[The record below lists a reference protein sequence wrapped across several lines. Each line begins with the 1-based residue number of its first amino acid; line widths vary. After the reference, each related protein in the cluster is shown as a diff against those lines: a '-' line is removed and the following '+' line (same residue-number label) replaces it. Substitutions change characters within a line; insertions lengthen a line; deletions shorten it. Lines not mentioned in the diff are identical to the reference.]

1 MNLVLILFFIFLV
14 LYFYTSV
21 YENFQVV
28 GYNNTIVPDYKIHSI
43 YNLETK
49 RIENILNELNNSN
62 KNYSGLDS
70 KDTFILLNLNINF
83 SLTDIFKNIVLDY
96 IYQISEFKKDKV
108 YILGDFTNIY
118 YKDNIDDSRTF
129 ILNAD
134 LINPVNFFTRTVQI
148 IIKLNNVSLIS
159 TDKFNYINDQNVIKK
174 NSIIQSI
181 SLNNTKYENFSYNL
195 NDQLN
200 QNYYLIKNKY
210 HLLDPFLTSGKDM
223 ILSYQDKN
231 NFKYTLDGKNKLFEI
246 YQPL

>member
-1 MNLVLILFFIFLV
+1 
-14 LYFYTSV
+14 
-21 YENFQVV
+21 
-28 GYNNTIVPDYKIHSI
+28 
-43 YNLETK
+43 LETK